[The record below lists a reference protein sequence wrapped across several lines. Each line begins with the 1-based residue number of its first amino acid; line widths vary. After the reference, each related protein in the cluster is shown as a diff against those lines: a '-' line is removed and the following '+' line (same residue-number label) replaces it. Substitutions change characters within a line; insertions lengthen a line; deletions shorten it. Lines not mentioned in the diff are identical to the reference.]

1 MGLIQELTRFLEA
14 IQDKSNVEAENE
26 RLQEQINELLKEK
39 NNLQFD
45 LDTQT
50 LRKKNALDEVI
61 LCQKRIDA
69 LLRQLAEKNG
79 GK

>member
-14 IQDKSNVEAENE
+14 VQDKSNVEAENE
-26 RLQEQINELLKEK
+26 RLREQIDELLNEK
-39 NNLQFD
+39 NKLQFD

-50 LRKKNALDEVI
+50 SRKKNALDEVI

>member
-26 RLQEQINELLKEK
+26 RLREQIDELLKER
-39 NNLQFD
+39 NNLQFN

-50 LRKKNALDEVI
+50 LRKQNALDEVI